1 MSESETTPGPDPRLL
16 EELDEHIRGARAAA
30 EEALGDS
37 EHTFV
42 KSDDAEQED
51 DPGGGTQSD
60 EEAVDDAEHTFVE
73 SGDDQSE
80 QEDDQTIAP
89 G

>member
-1 MSESETTPGPDPRLL
+1 MSETTPGPDPHLL
-16 EELDEHIRGARAAA
+16 SELDDHIRDARTAA

-42 KSDDAEQED
+42 
-51 DPGGGTQSD
+51 
-60 EEAVDDAEHTFVE
+60 E
-73 SGDDQSE
+73 SGEGKSE

-89 G
+89 PG